1 MFILIKQINK
11 FIYLKKIQKKKNRK
25 ERGGLKATPNLY
37 EAAATPR
44 GGQGWRATT
53 PIG

>member
-1 MFILIKQINK
+1 MFILIKQIYK
-11 FIYLKKIQKKKNRK
+11 LFKKNSKKKKNRK